1 MAGQGPWCA
10 RGQADVQQ
18 DRRQDGHPVCC
29 VFGLVP
35 VGVERELRST
45 AGSPPSARL
54 AWTSWGWWPWPWSAA
69 SAGGSSRASPPP
81 PSHPPPSP
89 PPATLTPPLPPPS
102 P

>member
-54 AWTSWGWWPWPWSAA
+54 AWASWGGGPRPWAA
-69 SAGGSSRASPPP
+69 APAGGSAGASPPP
-81 PSHPPPSP
+81 PPPPRPSTP
-89 PPATLTPPLPPPS
+89 VATLPGALPAGW
-102 P
+102 